1 VDRLASGYNCGV
13 PGGVERSN
21 LEKVFWP
28 ETGLT
33 KGDLL
38 QYFEAVSDVIVP
50 AVRDRPLTVK
60 RYPDGIE
67 GFSFFQKNTPKYAP
81 EWVKTVSLWAGS
93 ARRDVHY
100 TVCNSKRTLL
110 WLANQAAIE
119 FHPWLSRTNRL
130 EHPDHL
136 VFDLDPPPDRFHVA
150 VEVALAMKEMLGR
163 YRIEGVVKT
172 SGAKGIHIYVPIQR
186 RFDYRAAREAAV
198 NLAQEME
205 SQMPDVVTTE
215 VRLAKR
221 GGRLF
226 LDIGRNAPGAHI
238 VAPYSPRARP
248 GATVSFPIPWDE
260 LPTVRPE
267 SFTIRT
273 VPEIIGDRGDVWKA
287 LMPRPQNL
295 SALLSGAAAS

>member
-1 VDRLASGYNCGV
+1 V

-28 ETGLT
+28 DSGLT

-38 QYFEAVSDVIVP
+38 DYFEAIADVILP
-50 AVRDRPLTVK
+50 ALRDRPLTVK

-81 EWVKTVSLWAGS
+81 DWVKTARLWADS

-100 TVCNSKRTLL
+100 TLCNSERTLL

-119 FHPWLSRTNRL
+119 LHPWLSRTGRL
-130 EHPDHL
+130 DQPDHL
-136 VFDLDPPPDRFHVA
+136 VFDLDPPPDQFHVA
-150 VEVALAMKEMLGR
+150 VKVALAMKEVLDQHG
-163 YRIEGVVKT
+163 IESVAKT
-172 SGAKGIHIYVPIQR
+172 SGAKGIHVYVPIQR
-186 RFDYRAAREAAV
+186 RFDFRVARQAAV
-198 NLAQEME
+198 NLANEVEAQL
-205 SQMPDVVTTE
+205 PDVVTTE
-215 VRLAKR
+215 VRVGKR
-221 GGRLF
+221 EGRLF

-248 GATVSFPIPWDE
+248 GATVSFPITWDE
-260 LPTVRPE
+260 LRTVRPE
-267 SFTIRT
+267 RFTIRT
-273 VPEIIGDRGDVWKA
+273 VPHLLEEQGDVWKL

-295 SALLSGAAAS
+295 SPLLSEETKSGDRSASG

>member
-1 VDRLASGYNCGV
+1 V
-13 PGGVERSN
+13 PGGVEPSN
-21 LEKVFWP
+21 LQKVFWP
-28 ETGLT
+28 DTGLT

-38 QYFEAVSDVIVP
+38 HYFESVADVILP
-50 AVRDRPLTVK
+50 ALRDRPLTVK

-81 EWVKTVSLWAGS
+81 EWVKTVPLWAGS

-100 TVCNSKRTLL
+100 TLCNTKRTLL

-119 FHPWLSRTNRL
+119 LHPWLSRTRRL

-136 VFDLDPPPDRFHVA
+136 VFDLDPPPGHFDVA
-150 VEVALAMKEMLGR
+150 VKVALAMKEVLDQHG
-163 YRIEGVVKT
+163 IEGALKT
-172 SGAKGIHIYVPIQR
+172 SGAKGIHIYIPIQR
-186 RFDYRAAREAAV
+186 RFDYRAARVAAV
-198 NLAQEME
+198 NLAQEVE
-205 SQMPDVVTTE
+205 EQMPEVVTTE

-248 GATVSFPIPWDE
+248 DATVSFPITWDE

-267 SFTIRT
+267 RFTIGT
-273 VPEIIGDRGDVWKA
+273 VPEIIGKRGDVWKA
-287 LMPRPQNL
+287 LMPSPQNL
-295 SALLSGAAAS
+295 SGLLSGAAAS

>member
-1 VDRLASGYNCGV
+1 M

-28 ETGLT
+28 DTGLT

-38 QYFEAVSDVIVP
+38 NYFESIADVILP
-50 AVRDRPLTVK
+50 ALRDRPLTVK
-60 RYPDGIE
+60 RYPDGID

-81 EWVKTVSLWAGS
+81 EWVKTVPLWAGS
-93 ARRDVHY
+93 ANRDVHY
-100 TVCNSKRTLL
+100 TLCNTKRTLL

-119 FHPWLSRTNRL
+119 LHPWLSRTSRL

-136 VFDLDPPPDRFHVA
+136 VFDLDPPPGQFDVA
-150 VEVALAMKEMLGR
+150 VKVALSMKEVLDHHG
-163 YRIEGVVKT
+163 IEGVVKT
-172 SGAKGIHIYVPIQR
+172 SGAKGIHIYIPIQR

-198 NLAQEME
+198 NLAQEVE
-205 SQMPDVVTTE
+205 ELMPEVVTTE

-248 GATVSFPIPWDE
+248 GATVSFPITWDE

-267 SFTIRT
+267 RFTIRT
-273 VPEIIGDRGDVWKA
+273 VPKIIAERGDVWKA
-287 LMPRPQNL
+287 LTPRPQNL
-295 SALLSGAAAS
+295 SGLLAETAAS

>member
-1 VDRLASGYNCGV
+1 M

-28 ETGLT
+28 DSGLT

-38 QYFEAVSDVIVP
+38 DYFDAVADVILP
-50 AVRDRPLTVK
+50 ALRDRPLTVK
-60 RYPDGIE
+60 RYPDGID

-81 EWVKTVSLWAGS
+81 DWVKTVGLWAGS

-100 TVCNSKRTLL
+100 TLCNSKRTLL

-119 FHPWLSRTNRL
+119 LHPWLSRTSRL

-136 VFDLDPPPDRFHVA
+136 VFDLDPPPDQFHVA
-150 VEVALAMKEMLGR
+150 VEVAMAVKEMLDQ
-163 YRIEGVVKT
+163 YRIEGAVKT
-172 SGAKGIHIYVPIQR
+172 SGAKGIHVYIPIQR
-186 RFDYRAAREAAV
+186 KFHYHAAREAAV
-198 NLAQEME
+198 NLAQEVE
-205 SQMPDVVTTE
+205 RQMPEIVTTE

-238 VAPYSPRARP
+238 VAPYSPRARS
-248 GATVSFPIPWDE
+248 GATVSFPITWDE

-267 SFTIRT
+267 SFTIQT
-273 VPEIIGDRGDVWKA
+273 VPKILGERGNVWKE
-287 LMPRPQNL
+287 LMPPPQNL
-295 SALLSGAAAS
+295 SAFLSGPAAP

>member
-1 VDRLASGYNCGV
+1 M
-13 PGGVERSN
+13 PGGVEPSN
-21 LEKVFWP
+21 LGKVFWP
-28 ETGLT
+28 DTGLT

-38 QYFEAVSDVIVP
+38 QYFDSVADAILP

-81 EWVKTVSLWAGS
+81 DWVKTVQLWAGS

-100 TVCNSKRTLL
+100 TLCNSKRTLM

-119 FHPWLSRTNRL
+119 LHPWLSRTGRL
-130 EHPDHL
+130 DKPDHL
-136 VFDLDPPPDRFHVA
+136 VFDLDPPPGQFDVA
-150 VEVALAMKEMLGR
+150 VQVALALKEVLDRHGV
-163 YRIEGVVKT
+163 EGLAKT
-172 SGAKGIHIYVPIQR
+172 SGAKGIHIYIPIQR
-186 RFDYRAAREAAV
+186 RYDYGVAREAAM
-198 NLAQEME
+198 NLAQQVEAE
-205 SQMPDVVTTE
+205 MPDVVTTE
-215 VRLAKR
+215 VRVVKR
-221 GGRLF
+221 EGRLF

-248 GATVSFPIPWDE
+248 GATVSFPVTWDE

-273 VPEIIGDRGDVWKA
+273 VPEIVAERGDVWKQW
-287 LMPRPQNL
+287 MPAPQNL

>member
-1 VDRLASGYNCGV
+1 M
-13 PGGVERSN
+13 PGGVEPSN

-28 ETGLT
+28 ESGLT

-38 QYFEAVSDVIVP
+38 AYFEAVADVILP
-50 AVRDRPLTVK
+50 AIRDRPLTVK
-60 RYPDGIE
+60 RYPDGVD

-81 EWVKTVSLWAGS
+81 EWVKTVQLWAGS

-100 TVCNSKRTLL
+100 TLGNSKRTLL

-119 FHPWLSRTNRL
+119 LHPWLSRTSRIG
-130 EHPDHL
+130 HPDHL
-136 VFDLDPPPDRFHVA
+136 VFDLDPPPGQFDVA
-150 VEVALAMKEMLGR
+150 VKVALEMK
-163 YRIEGVVKT
+163 GVLDHRGIQGVAKT
-172 SGAKGIHIYVPIQR
+172 SGAKGIHIYIPIQR

-198 NLAQEME
+198 NVAQEVE
-205 SQMPDVVTTE
+205 EQMPEVVTTE

-248 GATVSFPIPWDE
+248 GATVSFPMTWDE
-260 LPTVRPE
+260 LATVRPE
-267 SFTIRT
+267 EFTIRT
-273 VPEIIGDRGDVWKA
+273 VPEIIGEQGDVWKQ
-287 LMPRPQNL
+287 LMPRPQNIA
-295 SALLSGAAAS
+295 ALVSGAAAS